1 MSNHEHAPHNGVPT
15 SIKAAIAI
23 APKAGSIGARILAY
37 LRGRGDQGA
46 TLEEI
51 EINTGISGNTV
62 RPRMKT
68 LRSRGQVV
76 DAGLTRPTMAGNE
89 AIVWKVAD
97 AWKFVLNDNQTGV
110 TG

>member
-1 MSNHEHAPHNGVPT
+1 MNNYEHAPHNGVHT
-15 SIKAAIAI
+15 SIKAAHRI

-37 LRGRGDQGA
+37 LQGRGDHGA

-51 EINTGISGNTV
+51 ELDTFISGNTV

-68 LRSRGQVV
+68 LREREQVV
-76 DAGLTRPTMAGNE
+76 DAGFSRPTRADNE

-97 AWKFVLNDNQTGV
+97 YWKTTTSQVSKA
-110 TG
+110 